1 MQDSAFTIFII
12 FGCLWIAIGIVG
24 VIALMK
30 SEGQELRFDKWALI
44 VLIPIVAPIVVVLLY
59 QVLRPLF

>member
-12 FGCLWIAIGIVG
+12 FGCLWIVIGAVG
-24 VIALMK
+24 VIALIK
-30 SEGQELRFDKWALI
+30 SEGQELRFDKSALI
-44 VLIPIVAPIVVVLLY
+44 VLIPIVAPIIIVLLY